1 MSAKHSTRPDG
12 TIPIEGDISKRSEVV
27 STIVGRGGSNLRRIR
42 NTVGNRTY
50 IRIYDS
56 RRGRDVNAKP
66 TECDTIYIA
75 SNSEA
80 AFRKAVQLLRQDM
93 NSVLK
98 GTQSSKPQLLVK
110 VAKETVGTI
119 IGAGGSTII
128 EIAKFAGLGC
138 YILYKEEL
146 GGFLVTGDTTREV
159 GLAQSKIKGK
169 EREYFEKQKEW
180 QRRRNG
186 KGQNHSSNVSETGS
200 NNSFAGLMSS
210 DEESEDEDLDMEV
223 EVVKSTR
230 RPHFQQRRPH
240 IQQIRMSRREE
251 YSEMPS
257 KPAVSRTAP
266 AITLEQHQKNE
277 KVRKAAFNAKYGIT
291 AKPVHKVPMPENI
304 VVIKKSFNKP
314 LKSCWAD
321 DSESSEEE
329 E

>member
-1 MSAKHSTRPDG
+1 MSTKHSTRLDG
-12 TIPIEGDISKRSEVV
+12 TIQIEGDISKRSEVV
-27 STIVGRGGSNLRRIR
+27 STLVGRGGSNLRRIR

-66 TECDTIYIA
+66 IECDTIYIA
-75 SNSEA
+75 SNSKA
-80 AFRKAVQLLRQDM
+80 ALHKAVQLLRQDM

-98 GTQSSKPQLLVK
+98 GTRSSKPQLLVK

-119 IGAGGSTII
+119 IGAGGSTIT

-146 GGFLVTGDTTREV
+146 GGFLVTGDSTREI
-159 GLAQSKIKGK
+159 GLAQSKIKEK
-169 EREYFEKQKEW
+169 EHDYFEKQKEW

-186 KGQNHSSNVSETGS
+186 KGQNRSSNVSETGS

-210 DEESEDEDLDMEV
+210 DEESEDEELDMEV
-223 EVVKSTR
+223 KVVKSTR
-230 RPHFQQRRPH
+230 PRHFQQKRRH
-240 IQQIRMSRREE
+240 FQQKPMSRREE
-251 YSEMPS
+251 DSEMPS
-257 KPAVSRTAP
+257 EPAVSCVAP
-266 AITLEQHQKNE
+266 AITLEQHEKNE
-277 KVRKAAFNAKYGIT
+277 KIRKAAFNAKYGFT
-291 AKPVHKVPMPENI
+291 NKTVRKVTMPDNV
-304 VVIKKSFNKP
+304 VVIKKSSDKP

-321 DSESSEEE
+321 DSEEEE